1 MARLPQ
7 PGGDVGT
14 WGDVLNDYLSTVHN
28 ADGTLKNG
36 VVTGSHLDATV
47 NSRINSGGAAGSI
60 TPDKLNSDT
69 PATGEVLSYNGS
81 GFEWI
86 TPAAASGSGESNTAS
101 NVGTGGVGVYKQ
113 KVGVDFELK
122 KVRAASTKLTVVDNT
137 GNDTIDLDVAVAN
150 LGLTKS
156 DVGLA
161 NVDNTSDANKPVS
174 TATQTALNGKI
185 DTTQKGAANGVASLD
200 ATGKVPTAQL
210 PAASDPSMGGD
221 LTGTASN
228 AQIAAGAVG
237 TAELATDAVTTLK
250 ITDANVTT
258 AKLADSSVT
267 DAKVASGIAQSKI
280 TNLTSDLAGKANSTH
295 THAASDITS
304 GTIASAR
311 LGSGTADN
319 TTYLRGDGTWATP
332 AGGGGSAAISNVR
345 VVSADATAAVGD
357 MMNVNASAGLIFI
370 DLPNPASVGQQILV
384 KKTDAT
390 SNAVLI
396 RHTGHNVDTGTT
408 VVLNNQGQSINL
420 YSDSSQWWGY

>member
-1 MARLPQ
+1 
-7 PGGDVGT
+7 
-14 WGDVLNDYLSTVHN
+14 
-28 ADGTLKNG
+28 
-36 VVTGSHLDATV
+36 
-47 NSRINSGGAAGSI
+47 
-60 TPDKLNSDT
+60 
-69 PATGEVLSYNGS
+69 
-81 GFEWI
+81 
-86 TPAAASGSGESNTAS
+86 
-101 NVGTGGVGVYKQ
+101 
-113 KVGVDFELK
+113 
-122 KVRAASTKLTVVDNT
+122 
-137 GNDTIDLDVAVAN
+137 
-150 LGLTKS
+150 
-156 DVGLA
+156 
-161 NVDNTSDANKPVS
+161 
-174 TATQTALNGKI
+174 
-185 DTTQKGAANGVASLD
+185 
-200 ATGKVPTAQL
+200 
-210 PAASDPSMGGD
+210 MGGD